1 MFVSCFLRSAEKYLI
16 KPNGLIRM
24 GLVGDFMFYPLFSQ
38 QPIRGFPFFL
48 VGYGVDF
55 VVFRSCS

>member
-1 MFVSCFLRSAEKYLI
+1 MLKNILI

-24 GLVGDFMFYPLFSQ
+24 GLVGDFMFYPLFFSATNLR
-38 QPIRGFPFFL
+38 IPFFL